1 MKGLFPSLSSMDEML
16 KEDEGTPIDSLY
28 QGRRKIT
35 YPEVRPLTFGPEQLK
50 EELEEHTDV
59 FVLADQPDAP
69 GENNGFDPDGNYT
82 TNVMSAQLE
91 SPSNLDIMNM
101 DMYSFDDVS
110 SNLRSKAN
118 QTTDIIDVDF
128 VENPKGMDGYI
139 ATKKRPDANK
149 IGMEED
155 DVYEED
161 DEDEDEDDDDDDDDH
176 IPEYADEIDYEFDL
190 DGQYTVKQDDDDFDE
205 IDSHRTDDMYLKDGR
220 HQGVDFHKGFYMGA
234 RNGTYYRDSM
244 KRMQEELGTTPDEAE
259 PETYDDD
266 LMLGL
271 PAFGQKIGVNLFSQA
286 MNNELK
292 RRDRLSHA
300 DLQESQDMRKQ
311 KVLGDLSRVRMQQ
324 KASQMGAIKRKTTTE
339 LPSTV
344 LDTKRT
350 ASSSIPSIPSFLPP
364 TTKSITTRDL
374 EVMTNDVNKSKAI
387 INYFIANYPS
397 LTKGK
402 TNPPTLENCKKYQAS
417 TQLNV
422 LSGLAKTILKCLYRI
437 SDSTLVPKE
446 DVVSYLINNPTT
458 NVITLYSRYANILGY
473 VDVIQEIYP
482 DATKLEQWNMH
493 IQKHKDDAKRLS
505 DLINKCIIVK
515 RLDQS
520 IPMDINIFKDHVHLE
535 LVGDSTYQPKY
546 DLDFFGDLAS
556 ANDSKIGLSY
566 KDDSLLTP
574 SEFNELKS
582 LAITDDKQMEISN
595 ALPNVLQSAIDEQEI
610 QKGMKTFSNT
620 ESSLLDEFNTR
631 IDVDAEIQA
640 ILLNYFAGTP
650 ERDQY
655 IEPLKQNLLVDVEQ
669 GLITLD
675 DAIYIFK
682 EQVLDLGLELEKR
695 MYKEYSQD
703 SKLTNDEYAK
713 IQPKRA
719 SQATPPQPSK
729 EDAKAKI
736 KADLIIFIQQD
747 GDLVRITQQNASLFS
762 VDYKSYIDALIDYL
776 VVEVS
781 QGTISSDQ
789 AKFAVKNEMLDIAE
803 KDATKKKHQKFYEDK
818 KLEESEW
825 KQIRSEIMKKEEVA
839 KKEDNTG
846 KIIAASLVGVGLL
859 ALGGWWFFKNKKAKN
874 DKSLESN
881 QENESIANDSQIE
894 ESNVASTQDEVP
906 QASKM
911 GYYTRTY
918 NKKRK

>member
-161 DEDEDEDDDDDDDDH
+161 DEDDDDDDDDDDDH

-190 DGQYTVKQDDDDFDE
+190 DGQYKVKQDDDDFDE

-220 HQGVDFHKGFYMGA
+220 HQGVDFHRSFYMGA

-259 PETYDDD
+259 SETYDDD

-311 KVLGDLSRVRMQQ
+311 KVLGDLSRVRRQQ
-324 KASQMGAIKRKTTTE
+324 KATQMGMLAPKILKAKTTIKSPSPTVGTNVASTDPKSTASFSRPDIISFVSPTMKKMTTKDLDVRKTI
-339 LPSTV
+339 S
-344 LDTKRT
+344 
-350 ASSSIPSIPSFLPP
+350 
-364 TTKSITTRDL
+364 
-374 EVMTNDVNKSKAI
+374 NKKNLIEKA
-387 INYFIANYPS
+387 
-397 LTKGK
+397 K
-402 TNPPTLENCKKYQAS
+402 Q
-417 TQLNV
+417 
-422 LSGLAKTILKCLYRI
+422 
-437 SDSTLVPKE
+437 E
-446 DVVSYLINNPTT
+446 DVVNYLINNPTT

-473 VDVIQEIYP
+473 VDVIQDIYP
-482 DATKLEQWNMH
+482 DATRLEQWNVH

-515 RLDQS
+515 RDDEP

-546 DLDFFGDLAS
+546 DLEFFGNLAS
-556 ANDSKIGLSY
+556 ENTSKISLSY

-595 ALPNVLQSAIDEQEI
+595 ALPNVLQSAIDAQEI

-631 IDVDAEIQA
+631 IDVDDEIQA
-640 ILLNYFAGTP
+640 ILSNYFAGTL

-655 IEPLKQNLLVDVEQ
+655 IEPLKQNLLVDIEQ

-682 EQVLDLGLELEKR
+682 EQVLDLGLELENR

-703 SKLTNDEYAK
+703 SRLTNDEYAK

-762 VDYKSYIDALIDYL
+762 VDYKNYIDALIDYL

-789 AKFAVKNEMLDIAE
+789 AKFAIKNEMLDIAE

-859 ALGGWWFFKNKKAKN
+859 ALGSWWFFKNKKAKN
-874 DKSLESN
+874 DKILESN
-881 QENESIANDSQIE
+881 QENEVIANDSQIE